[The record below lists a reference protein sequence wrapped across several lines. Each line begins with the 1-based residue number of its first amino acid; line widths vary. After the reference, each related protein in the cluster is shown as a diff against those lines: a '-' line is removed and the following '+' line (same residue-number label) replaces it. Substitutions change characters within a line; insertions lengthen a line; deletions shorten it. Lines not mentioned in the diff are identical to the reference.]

1 MPNRRLR
8 GSDAAVLP
16 RKRRACRFDEL
27 GTSATRDGA
36 FAREQTFTYGRIL
49 YTLFAHV
56 VNHNY
61 FWLLCRSSGP
71 VVSEPFATQVLPQS
85 LAHAGSARC
94 ILSGAGASGLVRIG
108 SIRAKSFCCSTLR
121 LWSVLPGG
129 TLAMSVRAQISRRD
143 LLKYLGSAGIGLAV
157 SPILRSDSQ
166 THSPVTF
173 VDVAR
178 SAGITFQHDDAA
190 SSEKYL
196 IETMGSG
203 CGWIDYDQN
212 GLLDLYVVN
221 GAATRVYSPK
231 RPLSSALYRNN
242 GDGTFTD
249 VTSKAGVGAEGLFGM
264 GVAVGDYNNDGF
276 PELFVLGYGRCI
288 LYHNNGDGTFTD
300 VTTRAGVENS
310 GRWASSAAWFDYDN
324 AGHLDLV
331 IANYVDWSPER
342 NFYCGDQGPG
352 MRSYCHPDDF
362 RGQPPTLYHNN
373 GDGTFTD
380 VSQHSGLGSKGG
392 NGLGVVT
399 FDYDD
404 DGWQDIFIANDH
416 MPNFLFHNNRDG
428 TFREVGYAAGVA
440 VSADGLFEAG
450 MGTDAADATGSG
462 RMDLTVTHLDMQ
474 LARFYQNLGDQTFDD
489 ATLRSKIGYA
499 TYHMSGFGTRFMD
512 YDNDGARDLFMANG
526 HVLDNI
532 QRYHAD
538 TRYAEP
544 KLMFRNNGHGVFENV
559 SDLLGPDFQLPRVSR
574 GAAAA
579 DFDNDGDLDIL
590 VNNNGQ
596 APQLLRNDGGNSNHW
611 LQILL
616 IGTKSNRDG
625 VGARVKVSAGNLILH
640 DQRKGGMSYQSA
652 QDPRLHF
659 GLGPH
664 SNVDA
669 IEIFWPSGSVTR
681 LASVKSDQIIAVN
694 EDVGIV
700 ERPFPRVPAT
710 RVAEN

>member
-1 MPNRRLR
+1 MR
-8 GSDAAVLP
+8 V
-16 RKRRACRFDEL
+16 
-27 GTSATRDGA
+27 
-36 FAREQTFTYGRIL
+36 
-49 YTLFAHV
+49 
-56 VNHNY
+56 
-61 FWLLCRSSGP
+61 RS
-71 VVSEPFATQVLPQS
+71 
-85 LAHAGSARC
+85 
-94 ILSGAGASGLVRIG
+94 
-108 SIRAKSFCCSTLR
+108 
-121 LWSVLPGG
+121 
-129 TLAMSVRAQISRRD
+129 QISRRD
-143 LLKYLGSAGIGLAV
+143 LLKCLGSAGIGLAV
-157 SPILRSDSQ
+157 SPIAPFASQ
-166 THSPVTF
+166 PASPVTF
-173 VDVAR
+173 LDVAR
-178 SAGITFQHDDAA
+178 AAGIAFQHDNAA
-190 SSEKYL
+190 SPEKYL

-212 GLLDLYVVN
+212 GLLDLYLVN

-249 VTSKAGVGAEGLFGM
+249 ITGKAGVGAEGLVGM
-264 GVAVGDYNNDGF
+264 GVAVGDYDNDGF
-276 PELFVLGYGRCI
+276 PDLLVLGYGRCI

-300 VTTRAGVENS
+300 VTLRAGVENA

-324 AGHLDLV
+324 DGRLDLV

-380 VSQHSGLGSKGG
+380 VSKSSGIGIKGG

-399 FDYDD
+399 FDYDN

-474 LARFYQNLGDQTFDD
+474 LARFYQNLGDKTFED
-489 ATLRSKIGYA
+489 ATLLSKIGYA

-532 QRYHAD
+532 ARYHAD
-538 TRYAEP
+538 TQYAET
-544 KLMFRNNGHGVFENV
+544 KLMFRNNGRGIFENV

-574 GAAAA
+574 GAAVA

-596 APQLLRNDGGNSNHW
+596 APQLLRNDGGNTNHW
-611 LQILL
+611 LGLLL

-625 VGARVKVSAGNLILH
+625 VGARVKLSAGDLMLY

-659 GLGPH
+659 GLGPR
-664 SNVDA
+664 SNVAA
-669 IEIFWPSGSVTR
+669 IEILWPSGNVTK
-681 LASVKSDQIIAVN
+681 LTNLKSDQIIAIK
-694 EDVGIV
+694 EGVGVV

-710 RVAEN
+710 RVAGK

>member
-1 MPNRRLR
+1 MK
-8 GSDAAVLP
+8 V
-16 RKRRACRFDEL
+16 
-27 GTSATRDGA
+27 
-36 FAREQTFTYGRIL
+36 
-49 YTLFAHV
+49 
-56 VNHNY
+56 
-61 FWLLCRSSGP
+61 RS
-71 VVSEPFATQVLPQS
+71 
-85 LAHAGSARC
+85 
-94 ILSGAGASGLVRIG
+94 
-108 SIRAKSFCCSTLR
+108 
-121 LWSVLPGG
+121 
-129 TLAMSVRAQISRRD
+129 QISRRD

-166 THSPVTF
+166 PRSPVTF
-173 VDVAR
+173 VDVTR
-178 SAGITFQHDDAA
+178 SAGITFQHDNAA
-190 SSEKYL
+190 SAEKYL

-212 GLLDLYVVN
+212 GLLDLYLVN

-249 VTSKAGVGAEGLFGM
+249 VTRAAGVGAAGLFGM
-264 GVAVGDYNNDGF
+264 GVAVGDYDNDGF
-276 PELFVLGYGRCI
+276 PDLFVLGYGRCI
-288 LYHNNGDGTFTD
+288 LYRNNGDGTFTD

-310 GRWASSAAWFDYDN
+310 GRWASSAAWLDYDN
-324 AGHLDLV
+324 DGRLDLV
-331 IANYVDWSPER
+331 IANYVDWSPEH
-342 NFYCGDQGPG
+342 NFYCGDQGHG

-380 VSQHSGLGSKGG
+380 VSQHSGLGLKGG

-404 DGWQDIFIANDH
+404 DRRQDIFIANDH
-416 MPNFLFHNNRDG
+416 MPNFLFHNNGDG

-450 MGTDAADATGSG
+450 MGTDAADATGTG

-532 QRYHAD
+532 ARYHAD

-544 KLMFRNNGHGVFENV
+544 KLMFHNNGHGVFENV
-559 SDLLGPDFQLPRVSR
+559 SDLLGADFQLPRVSR
-574 GAAAA
+574 GAAVA

-611 LQILL
+611 LQIML

-625 VGARVKVSAGNLILH
+625 VGARIKVLAGKLILH

-659 GLGPH
+659 GLGAH
-664 SNVDA
+664 SNVDL
-669 IEIFWPSGSVTR
+669 IEILWPSGSVTR
-681 LASVKSDQIIAVN
+681 LANVKCDQIIAVK

-700 ERPFPRVPAT
+700 ERPFPRVAAT
-710 RVAEN
+710 RVAGK